1 MSKRKR
7 SKNESSSSSSQHSS
21 VKLNVGGVLML
32 TTRATLLAF
41 PQSLLGRKFD
51 EELKYG
57 KPLTDEQGNIILDTD
72 PDAFKIILHYLRR
85 GKLVDGL
92 STSLRSMVCA
102 DADYFGLTDLVS
114 ECNQASTNEDIKNL
128 IQTGYQEKNS
138 ANLKKIQKQLVLLT
152 QSTLSSSNTFVDCAE
167 QLEQLAS
174 TLDDKLNQVA
184 MTMAES
190 NNTFVECVDELEMI
204 KSTLDDKLETIND
217 TVAEVLGNIN
227 TSIEQ
232 FH

>member
-114 ECNQASTNEDIKNL
+114 KCNQVSRNQDIKKELKDSYRDKNEQIL
-128 IQTGYQEKNS
+128 ESISVSLHDMLNTCIDETG
-138 ANLKKIQKQLVLLT
+138 LT
-152 QSTLSSSNTFVDCAE
+152 N
-167 QLEQLAS
+167 
-174 TLDDKLNQVA
+174 
-184 MTMAES
+184 MAG
-190 NNTFVECVDELEMI
+190 
-204 KSTLDDKLETIND
+204 KLEAVNQTMEKQVTATRLQAIAAMVN
-217 TVAEVLGNIN
+217 A
-227 TSIEQ
+227 
-232 FH
+232 

>member
-114 ECNQASTNEDIKNL
+114 ECNQVSRNQDIKKELKDSYRDKNEQIL
-128 IQTGYQEKNS
+128 ESISVSLHDMLNTCIDETG
-138 ANLKKIQKQLVLLT
+138 LT
-152 QSTLSSSNTFVDCAE
+152 N
-167 QLEQLAS
+167 
-174 TLDDKLNQVA
+174 
-184 MTMAES
+184 MAG
-190 NNTFVECVDELEMI
+190 
-204 KSTLDDKLETIND
+204 KLEAVNQTMEKQVTATRLQAIAAMVN
-217 TVAEVLGNIN
+217 A
-227 TSIEQ
+227 
-232 FH
+232 

>member
-57 KPLTDEQGNIILDTD
+57 KPLTDEQGNIFLDTD

-114 ECNQASTNEDIKNL
+114 ECNQVSRNQDIKKELKDSYRDKNEQIL
-128 IQTGYQEKNS
+128 ESISVSLHDMLNTCIDETG
-138 ANLKKIQKQLVLLT
+138 LT
-152 QSTLSSSNTFVDCAE
+152 N
-167 QLEQLAS
+167 
-174 TLDDKLNQVA
+174 
-184 MTMAES
+184 MAG
-190 NNTFVECVDELEMI
+190 
-204 KSTLDDKLETIND
+204 KLEAINQ
-217 TVAEVLGNIN
+217 TMKSQVTATRLQAIAAMVNA
-227 TSIEQ
+227 
-232 FH
+232 

>member
-114 ECNQASTNEDIKNL
+114 ECNQVSRNQDIKKELKDSYRDKNEQIL
-128 IQTGYQEKNS
+128 ESISVSLHDMLNTCIDETG
-138 ANLKKIQKQLVLLT
+138 LT
-152 QSTLSSSNTFVDCAE
+152 N
-167 QLEQLAS
+167 
-174 TLDDKLNQVA
+174 
-184 MTMAES
+184 MAG
-190 NNTFVECVDELEMI
+190 
-204 KSTLDDKLETIND
+204 KLEAINQ
-217 TVAEVLGNIN
+217 TMKKQVTATRLQAIAAMVNA
-227 TSIEQ
+227 
-232 FH
+232 

>member
-114 ECNQASTNEDIKNL
+114 ECNQVSRNQDIKKEL
-128 IQTGYQEKNS
+128 KDSYRDKN
-138 ANLKKIQKQLVLLT
+138 
-152 QSTLSSSNTFVDCAE
+152 E
-167 QLEQLAS
+167 Q
-174 TLDDKLNQVA
+174 
-184 MTMAES
+184 
-190 NNTFVECVDELEMI
+190 
-204 KSTLDDKLETIND
+204 
-217 TVAEVLGNIN
+217 
-227 TSIEQ
+227 
-232 FH
+232 

>member
-114 ECNQASTNEDIKNL
+114 ECNQVSRNQDIKKELKDSYRDKNEQIL
-128 IQTGYQEKNS
+128 ESISVSLHDMLNTCIDETG
-138 ANLKKIQKQLVLLT
+138 LT
-152 QSTLSSSNTFVDCAE
+152 N
-167 QLEQLAS
+167 
-174 TLDDKLNQVA
+174 
-184 MTMAES
+184 MAG
-190 NNTFVECVDELEMI
+190 
-204 KSTLDDKLETIND
+204 KLEAINQ
-217 TVAEVLGNIN
+217 TMKSQVTATRLQAIAAMVNA
-227 TSIEQ
+227 
-232 FH
+232 

>member
-57 KPLTDEQGNIILDTD
+57 KPLTDEQGNIILDAD

>member
-57 KPLTDEQGNIILDTD
+57 KPLTDEQGNIFLDTD

-114 ECNQASTNEDIKNL
+114 ECNQVSRNQDIKKELKDSYRDKNEQIL
-128 IQTGYQEKNS
+128 ESISVSLHDMLNTCIDETG
-138 ANLKKIQKQLVLLT
+138 LT
-152 QSTLSSSNTFVDCAE
+152 N
-167 QLEQLAS
+167 
-174 TLDDKLNQVA
+174 
-184 MTMAES
+184 MAG
-190 NNTFVECVDELEMI
+190 
-204 KSTLDDKLETIND
+204 KLEAINQ
-217 TVAEVLGNIN
+217 TMKKQVTATRLQAIAAMVNA
-227 TSIEQ
+227 
-232 FH
+232 